1 MPYSSV
7 TLCTNLSGWGFRDPK
22 VPRTLAGAFEFLVV
36 FYLLYYNSA
45 AYREMSWAAN
55 IAKPLLVFLQNFVSC
70 LLFQEA
76 EESILEEEKIYVAI
90 NITLLLSLPH
100 SITAQHCCQ
109 SWMDIASRIDS
120 CSNNKKRKRKNIFR
134 GNFLFFFA
142 FNACTDLI

>member
-1 MPYSSV
+1 
-7 TLCTNLSGWGFRDPK
+7 
-22 VPRTLAGAFEFLVV
+22 
-36 FYLLYYNSA
+36 
-45 AYREMSWAAN
+45 MSWAAN
-55 IAKPLLVFLQNFVSC
+55 ITKPLSNFFQKFVSC

-120 CSNNKKRKRKNIFR
+120 CSNNKKKKKGKKILRKFPF
-134 GNFLFFFA
+134 FLYIHRLHW
-142 FNACTDLI
+142 FNMR